1 MDFALMPP
9 EVNSGLM
16 YSGPGS
22 GPMLAAAAGWDAVAV
37 ELESTAS
44 GCASQVSA
52 LTGQTWLGPSSMMMS
67 NAATSYVDWLST
79 AAVQAGETAAQAYAA
94 AAVYDEA
101 FAMTVPPQLVAAN
114 RLQLMVLVATNFL
127 GQNTPAIAACEA
139 QYAEMWVQD
148 ATAMYSYASASEPL
162 STLKPFDEPPQTTNP
177 AGAADQAAATAQA
190 AGNATGAQTQKVLQL
205 GLSDAA
211 ELSKILSSQTVNT
224 NIQVINASSGTLTA
238 TVPATGGTVSLGPGA
253 SLALSPGSTLSVG
266 PGGSLVIG
274 QASSLSLGQSSALT
288 IGQASSV
295 TVGQGSSVGALSI
308 GQGGSLT
315 VGTAGPNSSALLASS
330 SVTGSG
336 PVTIGTTPGSSVTIG
351 SGSVSVGSGSVQV
364 ASGGSL
370 SVGSDVTTV
379 SGTTGAPGSVSV
391 GSGSISV
398 GPGSSVTVAPGGE
411 VSVTSGSVSVGSDS
425 TMASSSF
432 TVGSGSSVSVGDSA
446 QFSVGGGL
454 SYGTSS
460 GATVD
465 LSYSSVTIA
474 PQGSLDAV
482 GNLSALKSSLAVG
495 SHAHLAVAPK
505 SAMALKASVLA
516 VPHDVTLAVGNGTV
530 QGGLAIDN
538 GLAVSQTGVTTVF
551 ADGTVVAGVDPSLGV
566 ASAGSASS
574 AGASSAPALGSL
586 SSVSSATSLSGNAGL
601 SGLSGIQPDIGVNGV
616 LDVLGGVE

>member
-9 EVNSGLM
+9 EINSGLM

-44 GCASQVSA
+44 GCASEVSA
-52 LTGQTWLGPSSMMMS
+52 LTGQAWLGPSSMMMS
-67 NAATSYVDWLST
+67 DAATSYVDWLS
-79 AAVQAGETAAQAYAA
+79 AAATQAGETAAQAYAA

-148 ATAMYSYASASEPL
+148 ATAMYSYASASESA

-177 AGAADQAAATAQA
+177 AGAADQASAAAQA
-190 AGNATGAQTQKVLQL
+190 AGNATAAETQ
-205 GLSDAA
+205 A
-211 ELSKILSSQTVNT
+211 ELSKVLSSAVSA
-224 NIQVINASSGTLTA
+224 NIQFVNASGSTITA
-238 TVPATGGTVSLGPGA
+238 TVPTGGTVSLGPGA
-253 SLALSPGSTLSVG
+253 SLALSPGSTLSIG
-266 PGGSLVIG
+266 QGGSLAIG
-274 QASSLSLGQSSALT
+274 QASSVTLGQSSALT

-315 VGTAGPNSSALLASS
+315 VGSAGPNASALLASS

-336 PVTIGTTPGSSVTIG
+336 PVTLGTSPGSVTIG

-370 SVGSDVTTV
+370 SVGSDATV
-379 SGTTGAPGSVSV
+379 SGSTATAAAPGSVSV

-398 GPGSSVTVAPGGE
+398 GPGSSVAVAHGGS
-411 VSVTSGSVSVGSDS
+411 VSVTSGSVSVGSVAPDG

-432 TVGSGSSVSVGDSA
+432 TVGPGSAVSVGDSA
-446 QFSVGGGL
+446 HFSVGAGL
-454 SYGTSS
+454 SFGTGP
-460 GATVD
+460 GASVD

-495 SHAHLAVAPK
+495 THAHLAVAPK
-505 SAMALKASVLA
+505 SAMALKASALA
-516 VPHDVTLAVGNGTV
+516 VPHDVTLAVGNATA
-530 QGGLAIDN
+530 QGSLVIDN
-538 GLAVSQTGVTTVF
+538 GVAVSQTGITTVL

-566 ASAGSASS
+566 SSAGSA
-574 AGASSAPALGSL
+574 GAASAPTLGSL

-601 SGLSGIQPDIGVNGV
+601 SGLSGIQPDVGINGA
-616 LDVLGGVE
+616 LDVLGSVE